1 MTTPTSSAQPIQ
13 APSASTQSTS
23 VPSTLTNAT
32 QLISSELSRDPNNV
46 MTLSPHAVAAL
57 KSAHAAFLGDVGQE
71 SIRIARRANLRT
83 VDDSHVKES
92 AARLGLQRARKS
104 VVETALNSI
113 GGVIAGAGIASIY
126 AVNFA
131 PGPHSSLE
139 NITGVAMA
147 LIGGVSLATGLTISA
162 LKHRD

>member
-1 MTTPTSSAQPIQ
+1 MT
-13 APSASTQSTS
+13 ASTSTQTS
-23 VPSTLTNAT
+23 TTTSAPNVTVPANLANAA
-32 QLISSELSRDPNNV
+32 QLISSELSRDPNNI
-46 MTLSPHAVAAL
+46 MTLSPHAVTAL
-57 KSAHAAFLGDVGQE
+57 ETAHASFLGDVGQE

-126 AVNFA
+126 AVNFG

-139 NITGVAMA
+139 NITGVVMA
-147 LIGGVSLATGLTISA
+147 LVGGVCLATGLTISA

>member
-1 MTTPTSSAQPIQ
+1 MTTSTSA
-13 APSASTQSTS
+13 AQSTPTNTT
-23 VPSTLTNAT
+23 VPTNLANAAK
-32 QLISSELSRDPNNV
+32 LISSELSRDPDNV
-46 MTLSPHAVAAL
+46 MTLSPHAVSAL
-57 KSAHAAFLGDVGQE
+57 EMAHASFLGDVGQE

-92 AARLGLQRARKS
+92 AARLGLQRAKKS

-126 AVNFA
+126 AVNFG

-139 NITGVAMA
+139 NITGVVMA